1 MAHSTEIREKA
12 LDYLEKYKNISQ
24 VARAYGISRSTLY
37 CWLDLK
43 QRKGK
48 VDRRITK
55 ARLGKI
61 DRNELAAYI
70 DPDAYLAEMAK
81 HFHCSVVAVFY
92 ALRSM
97 GMTRKKDHN
106 VYGAGAC
113 IKWKTTCNGCDVL
126 VIIRLFML
134 MKQAVV
140 PICTGNMA
148 GQKKRSRKGLYKRKE
163 ISA

>member
-24 VARAYGISRSTLY
+24 IVRAYGISRSTLY

-48 VDRRITK
+48 VDRRVTK
-55 ARLGKI
+55 ARPGKI

-97 GMTRKKDHN
+97 GITRKKDHN

-113 IKWKTTCNGCDVL
+113 KSGKLPATAATSW
-126 VIIRLFML
+126 
-134 MKQAVV
+134 
-140 PICTGNMA
+140 
-148 GQKKRSRKGLYKRKE
+148 
-163 ISA
+163 

>member
-55 ARLGKI
+55 ARPGKI
-61 DRNELAAYI
+61 DRNKLAAYI

-81 HFHCSVVAVFY
+81 HFHCSVVAVSY

-97 GMTRKKDHN
+97 GITRKKTITYMEQEP
-106 VYGAGAC
+106 V
-113 IKWKTTCNGCDVL
+113 
-126 VIIRLFML
+126 
-134 MKQAVV
+134 
-140 PICTGNMA
+140 
-148 GQKKRSRKGLYKRKE
+148 
-163 ISA
+163 

>member
-1 MAHSTEIREKA
+1 MVFLEAHYIVGWISSRKQIR
-12 LDYLEKYKNISQ
+12 LTVGLP
-24 VARAYGISRSTLY
+24 
-37 CWLDLK
+37 
-43 QRKGK
+43 
-48 VDRRITK
+48 RR
-55 ARLGKI
+55 GQGNI
-61 DRNELAAYI
+61 DRKELAAYI

-97 GMTRKKDHN
+97 GITRKKDHN

-113 IKWKTTCNGCDVL
+113 IKWKTTCNSCDVL

-140 PICTGNMA
+140 PNLYREYGRA
-148 GQKKRSRKGLYKRKE
+148 KREKS
-163 ISA
+163 